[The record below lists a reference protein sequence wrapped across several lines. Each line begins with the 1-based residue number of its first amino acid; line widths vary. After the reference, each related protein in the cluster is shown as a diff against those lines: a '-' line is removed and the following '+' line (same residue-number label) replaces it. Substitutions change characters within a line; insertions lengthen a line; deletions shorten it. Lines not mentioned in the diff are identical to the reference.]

1 MIVRALLA
9 VLVATSALA
18 LAPATGAQPSGS
30 LPRIGLITPLSEPA
44 ARSRIEAF
52 RQALHELGFIDGRTV
67 VLDYHYLDGRYE
79 RVPTV
84 LAELLRHRVSVIV
97 AHGTPAAVAAKQ
109 ADGAGPIVMFEVG
122 DPVGMGL
129 VPNLARPG
137 GNVTGVAQVVAHEIY
152 AKQLQ
157 MLMDLVPRLTQVAL
171 LWNSDNVAQPPVVRQ
186 AQAGAATLG
195 LTLQSVPVRGP
206 DDLDRA
212 VLEAVRGRA
221 AALIVSRDAL
231 FANQV
236 QRLVD
241 LAAEHRLPTMYGY
254 RSFADSGGLIG
265 YGPDPLEI
273 ARRAAYLV
281 AKILKGARPADLPVE
296 QPTKFE
302 LVVNLKTARALGL
315 TVPSSLLLRADQVI
329 E

>member
-1 MIVRALLA
+1 VVNVRALLA
-9 VLVATSALA
+9 VLVATRALA
-18 LAPATGAQPSGS
+18 LALATDAQPSGT

-52 RQALHELGFIDGRTV
+52 RQALHELGFVDGRTV
-67 VLDYHYLDGRYE
+67 VLEYHYLDGRYE
-79 RVPTV
+79 RVPAV
-84 LAELLRHRVSVIV
+84 LAELLQHRVSVIV

-137 GNVTGVAQVVAHEIY
+137 GNVTGVAQLVAHEIY

-157 MLMDLVPRLTQVAL
+157 MLTELIPRLTQVAL

-186 AQAGAATLG
+186 VQAGAATLG

-206 DDLDRA
+206 DDLGRA

-231 FANQV
+231 
-236 QRLVD
+236 
-241 LAAEHRLPTMYGY
+241 
-254 RSFADSGGLIG
+254 LIG

-281 AKILKGARPADLPVE
+281 AKILKGAKPADLPVE

-302 LVVNLKTARALGL
+302 LVINLKTARALGL
-315 TVPSSLLLRADQVI
+315 TVPSSLLLRADR
-329 E
+329 